1 MTNKMATKHLS
12 YELGSLS
19 YDDSK
24 LAKWKNKDKE
34 DRLLFLK
41 PGLWQVF
48 FGSSEEW
55 YHFQ

>member
-1 MTNKMATKHLS
+1 MTNKMAARHLS

-24 LAKWKNKDKE
+24 FAKWKNKDKE

-41 PGLWQVF
+41 PGLWQTIF
-48 FGSSEEW
+48 FGCSEE
-55 YHFQ
+55 